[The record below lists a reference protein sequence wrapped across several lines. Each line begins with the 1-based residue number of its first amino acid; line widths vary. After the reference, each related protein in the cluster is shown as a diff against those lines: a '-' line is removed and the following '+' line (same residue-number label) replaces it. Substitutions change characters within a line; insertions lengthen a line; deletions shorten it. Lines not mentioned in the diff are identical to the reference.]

1 VAAPRLLPG
10 LTASLLLEGE
20 LVVTC
25 ADCGTPSTASLA
37 GTDGWTLRR
46 VSALRLVDICPDCSP
61 RQRAASKG
69 GPRRADRLHTQQR
82 PRTVV

>member
-61 RQRAASKG
+61 RQRAANKVA
-69 GPRRADRLHTQQR
+69 RAGQIAYTQQR